1 MGIIFALFP
10 VYLRSHESHS
20 LLIYLILESG
30 NKEET
35 QHSLSVSTVIVFSE
49 IDFLMFLFL
58 SVSELSRLLKS

>member
-1 MGIIFALFP
+1 MGIIFPLFP

-58 SVSELSRLLKS
+58 SVLELSRLLKS